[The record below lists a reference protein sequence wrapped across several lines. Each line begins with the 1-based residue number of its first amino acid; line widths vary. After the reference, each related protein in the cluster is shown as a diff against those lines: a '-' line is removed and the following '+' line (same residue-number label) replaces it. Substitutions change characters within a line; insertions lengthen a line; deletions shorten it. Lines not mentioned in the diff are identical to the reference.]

1 MLIAGILESV
11 NLGEF
16 IYRSEYVSNL
26 PPCQKEFWPMA
37 ELGVNFAQI
46 QLGFVAWLSLAVI
59 ASGRLPVAKQ
69 YARERGYTLH

>member
-1 MLIAGILESV
+1 MV

-37 ELGVNFAQI
+37 ELGVNFAQL
-46 QLGFVAWLSLAVI
+46 QLGLHAAWLSLAI
-59 ASGRLPVAKQ
+59 ASVRLPVVKQ
-69 YARERGYTLH
+69 YASMLILLELFGN

>member
-46 QLGFVAWLSLAVI
+46 QLGFMLL
-59 ASGRLPVAKQ
+59 G
-69 YARERGYTLH
+69 